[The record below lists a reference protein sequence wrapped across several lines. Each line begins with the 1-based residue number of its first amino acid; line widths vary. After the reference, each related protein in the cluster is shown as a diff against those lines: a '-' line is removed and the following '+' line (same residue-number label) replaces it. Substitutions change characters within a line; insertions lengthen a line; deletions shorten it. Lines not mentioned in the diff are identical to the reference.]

1 MLRYCFLALPG
12 ETVHAWRG
20 AGNGRS
26 LCLRTGT
33 NATHRSQSGH
43 LTHVKSAFDRL
54 GYELAD
60 SAEDDW
66 SVMWAFHS
74 PFHQRKGEPD
84 VPAIVRRMNEKQ
96 MVSRTP

>member
-1 MLRYCFLALPG
+1 MHALR
-12 ETVHAWRG
+12 V
-20 AGNGRS
+20 AGNRDS
-26 LCLRTGT
+26 LCLRSPTKE
-33 NATHRSQSGH
+33 ACQSQSDH

-74 PFHQRKGEPD
+74 PFHPRKGEPD
-84 VPAIVRRMNEKQ
+84 VPAIVRRMNDRQ
-96 MVSRTP
+96 MVSRPP